1 MADLEPIMSEAR
13 RLETLRYLE
22 QRRSDVKFDLS
33 HLKIAEARLERE
45 LIEIEDAMQD
55 LQAEDKRKGDD

>member
-1 MADLEPIMSEAR
+1 MAALTEAR
-13 RLETLRYLE
+13 RLEMLRLLTE
-22 QRRSDVKFDLS
+22 RRGELLFDIS
-33 HLKIAEARLERE
+33 HAKIALGRLERE